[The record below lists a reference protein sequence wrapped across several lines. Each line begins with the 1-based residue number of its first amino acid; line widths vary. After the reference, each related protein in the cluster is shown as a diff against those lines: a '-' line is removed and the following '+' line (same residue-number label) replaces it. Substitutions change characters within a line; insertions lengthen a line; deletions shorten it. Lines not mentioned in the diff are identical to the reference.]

1 MIKKKDQEKQKLNN
15 KTKLPGSHLLGL
27 ELVANR
33 IREKKEEKMQK
44 KTNRQ
49 KQGENKATWFSS
61 SGTGA
66 CSKPCKRSAGD
77 ERPRERTCKK
87 IK

>member
-1 MIKKKDQEKQKLNN
+1 MK
-15 KTKLPGSHLLGL
+15 
-27 ELVANR
+27 
-33 IREKKEEKMQK
+33 K

>member
-1 MIKKKDQEKQKLNN
+1 MK
-15 KTKLPGSHLLGL
+15 
-27 ELVANR
+27 
-33 IREKKEEKMQK
+33 K

-66 CSKPCKRSAGD
+66 CSKPYKRK
-77 ERPRERTCKK
+77 ERRKNAEKNKQAKTRRK
-87 IK
+87 

>member
-1 MIKKKDQEKQKLNN
+1 MK
-15 KTKLPGSHLLGL
+15 
-27 ELVANR
+27 
-33 IREKKEEKMQK
+33 K

-66 CSKPCKRSAGD
+66 CSKPYKRK
-77 ERPRERTCKK
+77 ERRKNAEKKQTGKNKEK
-87 IK
+87 IKQPGSHLLALELVANRVKEALATRDQGKEPVKR